1 MRQRGVALITAVVL
15 VAIATV
21 LAARVGTDAALD
33 LRRTM
38 GITALNQ
45 GWQVALGAEAWA
57 AQILNQ
63 DLRDSQTDHL
73 SESWAQPVPPLP
85 IDGGSIEGGMEDLQ
99 GRFNL
104 NNLLKPDGTV
114 DEANLERFRQLLRLA
129 GVDQRWAGA
138 LADWLDADTLDA
150 FPDGAEDGV
159 YIGQVPPYRTANGPI
174 TTTTE
179 LLALPGFTLE
189 DYARLR
195 PHVAALPVGTKIN
208 VCTATP
214 LVLAAL
220 LEGGTDF
227 GDAEALARNRI
238 DGCVPTLQD
247 LQATLG
253 QDQFTV
259 LQPLLSDRSNWFRLV
274 SIVSI
279 GTSQL
284 TLYSLLERN
293 NAGGVR
299 AVVRSVGTE

>member
-1 MRQRGVALITAVVL
+1 MKQRGVALITAVVL

-38 GITALNQ
+38 GLTALNQ

-57 AQILNQ
+57 AQTLRD
-63 DLRDSQTDHL
+63 DLRDSQTDNL
-73 SESWAQPVPPLP
+73 SENWAQPVPPLP
-85 IDGGSIEGGMEDLQ
+85 IDGGSIEGGLEDMQ

-114 DEANLERFRQLLRLA
+114 DEDSLARFRNLLRLT
-129 GVDQRWAGA
+129 GVDERWAGA
-138 LADWLDADTLDA
+138 LADWLDADTVDT

-159 YIGQVPPYRTANGPI
+159 YIGQSPPYRTANGPV

-195 PHVAALPVGTKIN
+195 PHVAALPVGTPIN
-208 VCTATP
+208 VCTASP
-214 LVLAAL
+214 LVLAAIV
-220 LEGGTDF
+220 EGGTDF
-227 GDAEALARNRI
+227 GDAESLARNRI
-238 DGCVPTLQD
+238 DGCFPTLQD

-253 QDQFTV
+253 QEQFEA
-259 LQPLLSDRSNWFRLV
+259 LQPLLSERSNWFRLL

-299 AVVRSVGTE
+299 AVVRSLGTE

>member
-1 MRQRGVALITAVVL
+1 MNQRGVALITAVVL

-57 AQILNQ
+57 AQILHD
-63 DLRDSQTDHL
+63 DLRDSQTDDL
-73 SESWAQPVPPLP
+73 TESWAQPVPPLP

-104 NNLLKPDGTV
+104 NNLLKADGTV
-114 DEANLERFRQLLRLA
+114 DEANLQRFRRLLRFA
-129 GVDQRWAGA
+129 GLDERWAGA
-138 LADWLDADTLDA
+138 LADWLDADTLDT

-189 DYARLR
+189 DYALLR
-195 PHVAALPVGTKIN
+195 PHVSALPVGTPIN
-208 VCTATP
+208 VCTASP
-214 LVLAAL
+214 LVLAAIV
-220 LEGGTDF
+220 EGGTDF
-227 GDAEALARNRI
+227 GDAESLARNRV
-238 DGCVPTLQD
+238 DGCFPTLQD

-253 QDQFTV
+253 QEQFSA
-259 LQPLLSDRSNWFRLV
+259 LQPLVSERSNWFRLV

-299 AVVRSVGTE
+299 AVVRSIGTE

>member
-33 LRRTM
+33 LRRTT
-38 GITALNQ
+38 GLTALNQ

-57 AQILNQ
+57 AQTLND
-63 DLRDSQTDHL
+63 DLRDSQVDDLT
-73 SESWAQPVPPLP
+73 ENWAQPVPPLP

-104 NNLLKPDGTV
+104 NNLLMPDGTV
-114 DEANLERFRQLLRLA
+114 DEANLARFRQLLRLA
-129 GVDQRWAGA
+129 GVDERWAGA
-138 LADWLDADTLDA
+138 FADWLDTDTVDT

-159 YIGQVPPYRTANGPI
+159 YIGQAPPYRTANGPV
-174 TTTTE
+174 TTPTE

-195 PHVAALPVGTKIN
+195 PHVAALPAGTTIN

-214 LVLAAL
+214 QVLAAMV
-220 LEGGTDF
+220 EGGTDF
-227 GDAEALARNRI
+227 GDAEALARNRA
-238 DGCVPTLQD
+238 DGCFPTLQD

-253 QDQFTV
+253 QEQFTA
-259 LQPLLSDRSNWFRLV
+259 LQPLLSERSSWFRLV

-299 AVVRSVGTE
+299 AVMRSIGTE